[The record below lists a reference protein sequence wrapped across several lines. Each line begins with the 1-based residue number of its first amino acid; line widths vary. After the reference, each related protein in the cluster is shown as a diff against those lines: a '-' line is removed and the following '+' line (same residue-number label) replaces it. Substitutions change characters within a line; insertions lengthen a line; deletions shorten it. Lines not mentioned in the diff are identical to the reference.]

1 MTTDIL
7 DEDDPR
13 PRDHAAEQALLGSML
28 LGERAIDDAVDTL
41 TGPDDYYSE
50 AHKHI
55 HNAIVD
61 IHGQPKIRADPI
73 TVEAHLHKTGLLD
86 RCGGRDYL
94 HRLANS
100 VPVSSNA
107 DWYAGIVRDT
117 AKLRRIY
124 ETTTRAANRA
134 RAREDP
140 DDIIDAAIAEL
151 QALIIDAPADAP
163 KLSVADRWD
172 DFVDQLEA
180 GEDPN
185 ALDTPWKDMN
195 EVTSFKPGDVIAVG
209 AETSGGK
216 SLLGFNCAAHVAL
229 RRQRPVLVA
238 SMEMGGTELL
248 ARLTAAEAGVDLSRL
263 VNRQLLESD
272 WERIARVAER
282 LRGADNFVLDDSP
295 GLSLSK
301 IRARIRWMTSKGTPP
316 ALVVADYLQLITPEG
331 PGGRNRT
338 QEVADISRGLKLMA
352 MEFKVPILALAQFNR
367 GQVGRK
373 PLVTDFKD
381 SSQIEQDSNVILL
394 ISKDIP
400 DDPSNPAPDNGI
412 RHVEVA
418 KNRNGPRGREVELQQ
433 QGHYARLVS
442 LAR

>member
-1 MTTDIL
+1 MTTEPDTL

-41 TGPDDYYSE
+41 TGPGDYYTE

-55 HNAIVD
+55 HNTILEL
-61 IHGQPKIRADPI
+61 HGQPGIRADPI
-73 TVEAHLHKTGLLD
+73 TVEAHLHKTGLLE
-86 RCGGRDYL
+86 RCGGRGYL
-94 HRLANS
+94 YRLANS

-124 ETTTRAANRA
+124 ETATRIAQRA

-140 DDIIDAAIAEL
+140 DDILDTAIADL
-151 QALIIDAPADAP
+151 QAMILDAPAEAP

-238 SMEMGGTELL
+238 AGEPAAPGIRLGADRPRRRTAARRGQLRPGRL
-248 ARLTAAEAGVDLSRL
+248 ARPVPVEDPRPHPVDDLEGHAPGAGR
-263 VNRQLLESD
+263 R
-272 WERIARVAER
+272 
-282 LRGADNFVLDDSP
+282 
-295 GLSLSK
+295 
-301 IRARIRWMTSKGTPP
+301 
-316 ALVVADYLQLITPEG
+316 
-331 PGGRNRT
+331 
-338 QEVADISRGLKLMA
+338 
-352 MEFKVPILALAQFNR
+352 
-367 GQVGRK
+367 
-373 PLVTDFKD
+373 
-381 SSQIEQDSNVILL
+381 
-394 ISKDIP
+394 
-400 DDPSNPAPDNGI
+400 
-412 RHVEVA
+412 
-418 KNRNGPRGREVELQQ
+418 
-433 QGHYARLVS
+433 
-442 LAR
+442 